1 MQEWD
6 RADVNKD
13 GVVSDEE
20 FSLELHDRL
29 TKEARLKVSF
39 PGADARQGKSAD
51 EVERLWERYHQ
62 PWTYFLAGCSKSSF
76 RRDRSGPR
84 MSS

>member
-29 TKEARLKVSF
+29 CKKRATFDLA
-39 PGADARQGKSAD
+39 GADARQGKSAD

-62 PWTYFLAGCSKSSF
+62 HWTYLAGCCGKLF
-76 RRDRSGPR
+76 PARPIDQVRG
-84 MSS
+84 